1 MEQAAITRKPLG
13 LNRRCRIVTLPN
25 SLDIPRTTVHVVL
38 FVYPQ
43 KELVK
48 MFYDENIQTVLLD
61 LPTTVKGF
69 SKSNSDMTYTIVINA
84 RLTREQQEETYR
96 HELEH
101 ITKDDFY
108 SCDNA
113 DNIECERHY

>member
-1 MEQAAITRKPLG
+1 
-13 LNRRCRIVTLPN
+13 
-25 SLDIPRTTVHVVL
+25 
-38 FVYPQ
+38 
-43 KELVK
+43 
-48 MFYDENIQTVLLD
+48 MFYNENIQTVLLD

-69 SKSNSDMTYTIVINA
+69 SKSNSDMTYTIVLNA

-108 SCDNA
+108 SGDSA
-113 DNIECERHY
+113 DMVEKDRHTDHDINMV